1 MDQKQN
7 KNAKKANRQQQ
18 QQPGAANTQYETANE
33 FGTQA
38 QENAAAYEQ
47 AKKQEEQRAQKSNK
61 QN

>member
-7 KNAKKANRQQQ
+7 KAKKMSRQQQ
-18 QQPGAANTQYETANE
+18 TGMNKTQYETASE

-47 AKKQEEQRAQKSNK
+47 AKKQQEQRQKK
-61 QN
+61 QEN